1 MSNYVYRGMIFMSND
16 DKFELVYKTAW
27 YKDWKK
33 AIELVQKKYG
43 DLLLQNPYVQY
54 EYVVNTKEEKKQ
66 KNNRL
71 LKFFNKN

>member
-1 MSNYVYRGMIFMSND
+1 MSSYVYRGMIFMSND
-16 DKFELVYKTAW
+16 DKLELVYKTAW

-33 AIELVQKKYG
+33 VVELVQKKYG

>member
-1 MSNYVYRGMIFMSND
+1 MSNDVYRGMIFMSND

-27 YKDWKK
+27 HKDWKK
-33 AIELVQKKYG
+33 AVELVQKKYG

-66 KNNRL
+66 KSNRL
-71 LKFFNKN
+71 LRFFNKN